1 MKSVI
6 SGGMYVGND
15 TSHDGRDDF
24 FARNRVPSVM
34 QPFSKKW
41 LCHFFDRQRARPQY
55 SGRALLHVCYAA
67 DCASSRPYLILTRSS
82 FSSRAGPP
90 AHRKNAVAAPWTR
103 SRGNPSTQEE
113 TIISQVGLG

>member
-34 QPFSKKW
+34 QPFSNKW
-41 LCHFFDRQRARPQY
+41 
-55 SGRALLHVCYAA
+55 
-67 DCASSRPYLILTRSS
+67 
-82 FSSRAGPP
+82 
-90 AHRKNAVAAPWTR
+90 R
-103 SRGNPSTQEE
+103 SRLFDSLSRRR
-113 TIISQVGLG
+113 ICLRRLIFFSI